1 VVDRGGT
8 TQRLR
13 ATLAG
18 ATLMLASTSC
28 AAASPSVSASVPAS
42 VSAGPIATTQASP
55 VPLPAWT
62 TTGSLLEARWS
73 HAATL
78 LQDGRVLVAGGNIY
92 PGGDSEI
99 PASDF
104 LASAEV
110 YDPQTGSWTGTGAMT
125 EARGGGHSATVLQDG
140 KVLVAGGNSISAP
153 FILASAELYDPA
165 TGTWTA
171 TGRLS
176 AGRSGHTAT
185 LLPDGRVLVVGGDG
199 MDPYGPLATAE
210 LYDPEGG
217 SWSATGS
224 MATVRIIH
232 TATLLPDGTVLV
244 AGGQGNDGSGPTRS
258 ASDALASA
266 ELYNP
271 ATGAWTAVGNLTEG
285 RAGHTATLLPDGTV
299 LVAGGVGL
307 GSDATPYNV
316 LATAE
321 LYDPASER
329 WVAAAQMIAARAGH
343 TATALSDGRVLL
355 VGTGVNFSGVLA
367 ETEVFDSDIGSWS
380 SAGSLIESRS
390 FLTATRLTDGRVLLA
405 GGGDI
410 FASASAELY
419 DPGGGTE

>member
-140 KVLVAGGNSISAP
+140 KVLVAGGHSISAP

-224 MATVRIIH
+224 MATVRII
-232 TATLLPDGTVLV
+232 
-244 AGGQGNDGSGPTRS
+244 
-258 ASDALASA
+258 
-266 ELYNP
+266 
-271 ATGAWTAVGNLTEG
+271 
-285 RAGHTATLLPDGTV
+285 HTATLLPDGTV